1 MKTFEDFIRCLL
13 GGILIGL
20 GGTAYL
26 CCENKYVATL
36 LFAFGLTA
44 ILVFSLGLF
53 TGRAGNLPKYGV
65 KYIPTLFLTVA
76 GNFTGCA
83 LMGFYANYR
92 GLPDVFSHRLEA
104 PLWVVFINAVFC
116 GILMYVAVEGYAQT
130 KNFFVPV
137 ICIPTFII
145 AGFEHSVADIFFM
158 CAAGTYTAKAAVFMI
173 VAVLGNLVGCSFLPF
188 CRKYGLK
195 ENI

>member
-1 MKTFEDFIRCLL
+1 MKIFEDFARCLL

-65 KYIPTLFLTVA
+65 KYIPTLLITIA

-83 LMGFYANYR
+83 LMGIYADFR
-92 GLPDVFSHRLEA
+92 GLADVFSHRLDA
-104 PLWVVFINAVFC
+104 PLSLSFVNAIFC
-116 GILMYVAVEGYAQT
+116 GVLMYVAVEGYAVT
-130 KNFFVPV
+130 KNFFVPT
-137 ICIPTFII
+137 ICIPTFIL
-145 AGFEHSVADIFFM
+145 AGFEHSVADVFFM
-158 CAAGTYTAKAAVFMI
+158 FAAGVYSWKAVLFII
-173 VAVLGNLVGCSFLPF
+173 VAVLGNLVGCSLLPF
-188 CRKYGLK
+188 CRKYFLK
-195 ENI
+195 ETL